1 MIPVPIPERPLS
13 HCHDFQ
19 PIEVLLDGVTTVGEG
34 ICSPMSVE
42 RLQQVIELRNLIER
56 QYGTVTALRVVGES
70 MVAANILPGDVAF
83 FASPYIVPP
92 ESGMIVQ
99 IKADHYDPIVKLYE
113 DGQLYSMYETG
124 RMIERFVDAD
134 EVRICGVM
142 VYQLRDTM
150 ARFRRMKDQ

>member
-1 MIPVPIPERPLS
+1 MIPVPIPERYLS
-13 HCHDFQ
+13 RNDFQ
-19 PIEVLLDGVTTVGEG
+19 PIEVMLDGVTTIGEG

-56 QYGTVTALRVVGES
+56 QYGPVTALRVVGES

-83 FASPYIVPP
+83 FADPFTVPP
-92 ESGMIVQ
+92 ESGMVVQ
-99 IKADHYDPIVKLYE
+99 VKADHYDPIVKLYE
-113 DGQLYSMYETG
+113 DGQLYSMYADG
-124 RMIERFVDAD
+124 RIVERFVDAE

-150 ARFRRMKDQ
+150 ARYRWMREQV